1 MTDKQEKLQDNEQEL
16 EFTELVETFE
26 DLDDFELARRVYK
39 QAFSKLESKSVSEL
53 NNIFAQLHK
62 ADDRIIKD
70 REDTVRLNNETKIM
84 LADLRN
90 KIG

>member
-1 MTDKQEKLQDNEQEL
+1 MMTDKQEKLQDNEQEL
-16 EFTELVETFE
+16 EFTELVTFE
-26 DLDDFELARRVYK
+26 DLDGFELARRVYK

-62 ADDRIIKD
+62 VDNRIIKD
-70 REDTVRLNNETKIM
+70 REDTVRLKNETKVM
-84 LADLRN
+84 LADLRK

>member
-1 MTDKQEKLQDNEQEL
+1 MMTDKQEKLQDNEQEL
-16 EFTELVETFE
+16 EFTELVTFE

-62 ADDRIIKD
+62 VDNRIIKD
-70 REDTVRLNNETKIM
+70 REDTVRLKNETKVM
-84 LADLRN
+84 LADLRK

>member
-16 EFTELVETFE
+16 EFTELVTFE

-62 ADDRIIKD
+62 VDNRIIKD
-70 REDTVRLNNETKIM
+70 REDTVRLKNETKVM
-84 LADLRN
+84 LADLRK

>member
-1 MTDKQEKLQDNEQEL
+1 MMTDKQEKLQDNEQEL
-16 EFTELVETFE
+16 EFTELVTFE
-26 DLDDFELARRVYK
+26 DLDDFELARHAYK

-70 REDTVRLNNETKIM
+70 REDTVRLNNETKVM
-84 LADLRN
+84 LADLRK